1 MPENTPN
8 TPFIF
13 TRMCFILQSLAE
25 HWYFHSL
32 VADHPSACFGMALA
46 RRPHRAYMQKITGFS
61 VYSYDAGQGRCLPC
75 CRFYDH
81 DTRMMLHWAI
91 NTGGI
96 SCKQQAEMEER

>member
-1 MPENTPN
+1 
-8 TPFIF
+8 
-13 TRMCFILQSLAE
+13 
-25 HWYFHSL
+25 
-32 VADHPSACFGMALA
+32 
-46 RRPHRAYMQKITGFS
+46 MQKITGFS